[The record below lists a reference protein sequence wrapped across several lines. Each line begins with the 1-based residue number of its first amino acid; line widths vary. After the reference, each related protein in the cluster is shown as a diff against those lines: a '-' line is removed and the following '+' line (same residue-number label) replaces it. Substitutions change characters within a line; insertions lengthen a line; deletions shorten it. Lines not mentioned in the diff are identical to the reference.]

1 MNSRR
6 KEAWQGSRVCVLKN
20 SNIISN
26 QEGNYHRLNL
36 VGRGII
42 FIWGIVF
49 LLWALCGGSF
59 CGSWSSVS
67 NTSDQY
73 LGSFRNKLSPG
84 NITTSYFLPAQ
95 SFQTLEAG
103 ARRGLPAKFAREALR
118 DSIFL
123 TQEVLV

>member
-49 LLWALCGGSF
+49 LLWALCGGV
-59 CGSWSSVS
+59 SVV
-67 NTSDQY
+67 
-73 LGSFRNKLSPG
+73 
-84 NITTSYFLPAQ
+84 
-95 SFQTLEAG
+95 AG
-103 ARRGLPAKFAREALR
+103 AQFPILLI
-118 DSIFL
+118 SI
-123 TQEVLV
+123 